1 MKTTRSAMFFFQV
14 SPFTDMEK
22 RDGFWCVKT
31 YIRTYCILFLFLLD
45 SENKEAHL

>member
-14 SPFTDMEK
+14 SPFTDMKK
-22 RDGFWCVKT
+22 RDGFLVCQDL
-31 YIRTYCILFLFLLD
+31 YTYCILFFFLLD

>member
-14 SPFTDMEK
+14 SPFTDMKK

-31 YIRTYCILFLFLLD
+31 YIHTAFFFLLFD